1 MKNFILAVFT
11 QPENLLFQGQ
21 FLGPT
26 KTPIESANFYPGKE
40 EVSKRKMI
48 EVGPQRAA
56 KPNYLWLCES

>member
-11 QPENLLFQGQ
+11 QPVNLLFQGQ

-40 EVSKRKMI
+40 EVSKRKMM
-48 EVGPQRAA
+48 EVGHLKEQPNL
-56 KPNYLWLCES
+56 NYL